1 MLAIMTA
8 RKPRTNL
15 IEVLFTTPTILFY
28 NKIMSKAI
36 NKVIKNLIYSDIF
49 LLTGLGFISPIFA
62 IFLSENIKGG
72 NVQVAGFAAASYLM
86 VFSLAII
93 PIGKFLDKNH
103 GEKDDLWFII
113 IGNILAAGAVLGYI
127 YSEYPWHIYFLQGF
141 YGLGMAMNM
150 AGYTAIFTR
159 HIDKEKE
166 AYEWSVR
173 GAWVGI
179 GSGLAGA
186 VGGWVA
192 YHFGFKFL
200 FTGIIIFILISAFLP
215 LLILKEMK
223 TRNRTE
229 PVFPEIKI
237 MPPTAPK
244 E

>member
-1 MLAIMTA
+1 MT
-8 RKPRTNL
+8 K
-15 IEVLFTTPTILFY
+15 
-28 NKIMSKAI
+28 KI
-36 NKVIKNLIYSDIF
+36 NKVIKNLIYSDVF
-49 LLTGLGFISPIFA
+49 LLTGLGFVAPIFA
-62 IFLSENIKGG
+62 IYLTENIEGG
-72 NVQVAGFAAASYLM
+72 NIEVVGFAAAIFWI
-86 VFSLAII
+86 VNSLVII
-93 PIGKFLDKNH
+93 PIGRFLDKNH
-103 GEKDDLWFII
+103 GEKDDLWFIVL
-113 IGNILAAGAVLGYI
+113 GNILAALAVLGYLF
-127 YSEYPWHIYFLQGF
+127 SKFPWHIYILQGL

-159 HIDKEKE
+159 HIDKDKE

-192 YHFGFKFL
+192 YNFGFTNL
-200 FTGIIIFILISAFLP
+200 FIGIIIFILVSAILP

-223 TRNRTE
+223 MRDKAE
-229 PVFPEIKI
+229 PVFPEIKT

>member
-1 MLAIMTA
+1 
-8 RKPRTNL
+8 
-15 IEVLFTTPTILFY
+15 
-28 NKIMSKAI
+28 MSKHV
-36 NKVIKNLIYSDIF
+36 NKVIMNLIYSDVF
-49 LLTGLGFISPIFA
+49 LLTGLGFVAPIFA
-62 IFLSENIKGG
+62 IYLTENIRGG
-72 NVQVAGFAAASYLM
+72 NIETAGFAAAIYWI
-86 VFSLAII
+86 VNSLVMI

-103 GEKDDLWFII
+103 GEKDDLWFIVL
-113 IGNILAAGAVLGYI
+113 GNILAAFSVLGYLF
-127 YSEYPWHIYFLQGF
+127 SKFPWHIYFLEGL

-159 HIDKEKE
+159 HIDKERE

-192 YHFGFKFL
+192 YHFGFANL
-200 FTGIIIFILISAFLP
+200 FIGIIIFILISAALP
-215 LLILKEMK
+215 LLILKEMRV
-223 TRNRTE
+223 RNKPE

-237 MPPTAPK
+237 IPPTAPK

>member
-1 MLAIMTA
+1 M
-8 RKPRTNL
+8 
-15 IEVLFTTPTILFY
+15 
-28 NKIMSKAI
+28 
-36 NKVIKNLIYSDIF
+36 NLIYSDVF
-49 LLTGLGFISPIFA
+49 LLTGLGFVAPIFA
-62 IFLSENIKGG
+62 IYLTERIEGG
-72 NVQVAGFAAASYLM
+72 NIEVAGFAAAVYWI
-86 VFSLAII
+86 VNSLVMI

-103 GEKDDLWFII
+103 GEKDDLWFVVL
-113 IGNILAAGAVLGYI
+113 GNILAAFAVLGYLF
-127 YSEYPWHIYFLQGF
+127 SKYPWHIYFLEGLYGF
-141 YGLGMAMNM
+141 GMAMNM

-192 YHFGFKFL
+192 YHFGFNNL
-200 FTGIIIFILISAFLP
+200 FIGIIIFILISAALP

-223 TRNRTE
+223 SRNKPE
-229 PVFPEIKI
+229 PIFPEIKI
-237 MPPTAPK
+237 IPPTAPK